1 MTHSTWE
8 DGLYCSERLA
18 SVDSARE
25 TPSSPRTCSC
35 CSAPPGPHG
44 RPSSRSQPRVFL
56 LGSPVGSGSSS
67 VHSCLFLTSLPPQ
80 AGRKPLSKLRQAGQR
95 PVASYHR
102 SLPADGPVVQPLRQD
117 QVPWC
122 CWLAASPWG
131 RVLSLGP
138 WLLPRPI
145 FSITLVCRGQDD
157 IQGKSGRG
165 IPSLGSW
172 WRAHGSG
179 ELTAPP
185 PPPRGARPRAA
196 VCSGCVAPG
205 AAVSARPLS
214 PPQGLC
220 AALWAF
226 CRLDS
231 AGMGLGASGQ
241 PRYSEPGA
249 RRGRP
254 DSGSG

>member
-35 CSAPPGPHG
+35 CLAPPGPHG

-157 IQGKSGRG
+157 IQGKSSRG

-185 PPPRGARPRAA
+185 APPRSPPEGSSVFRLCGPGGGS
-196 VCSGCVAPG
+196 VCSAS
-205 AAVSARPLS
+205 VSSTRPLRS
-214 PPQGLC
+214 PVGFLQI
-220 AALWAF
+220 
-226 CRLDS
+226 R
-231 AGMGLGASGQ
+231 
-241 PRYSEPGA
+241 
-249 RRGRP
+249 
-254 DSGSG
+254 